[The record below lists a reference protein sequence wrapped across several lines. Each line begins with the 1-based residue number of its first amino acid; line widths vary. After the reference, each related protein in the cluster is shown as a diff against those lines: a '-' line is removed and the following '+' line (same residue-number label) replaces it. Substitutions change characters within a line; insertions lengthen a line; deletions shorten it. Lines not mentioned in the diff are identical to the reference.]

1 MPGFILIHPT
11 VWPQYTKVTG
21 KQDRNGT
28 RTGTVLQ
35 TVAQKVL
42 WIMITNVYGAI
53 EALATMPHK
62 LTFTLN
68 YAIFDVIVLI
78 RNTWT

>member
-11 VWPQYTKVTG
+11 VWPQYTNVTG

-35 TVAQKVL
+35 TDAKKVL

-62 LTFTLN
+62 LTFYTTLR
-68 YAIFDVIVLI
+68 YF
-78 RNTWT
+78 